1 MEKHLARS
9 KGLANDVGEPKPN
22 HSKWD
27 ILTQREDKSRM
38 DLEQV
43 LEIVAKQVKKSNAP
57 VFNFEQVQTRD
68 PFKVLV
74 ATILS
79 SRTKD
84 EVTTVVAK
92 RLFERVK
99 SPSDLKDF
107 STEELEH
114 LLYPVGFYRNKA
126 KFLSRLPAAL
136 ERFSGRV
143 PSTLEELLMIPGVG
157 RKTANL
163 VLARAFG
170 QPAICV
176 DTHVHRLV
184 NMWGFI
190 STKSPEDTETA
201 LKKLLPKEKWSAVNP
216 LLVSFGQ
223 SICRPSFHNCPI
235 CCLKGWC
242 PKSKIGEK

>member
-1 MEKHLARS
+1 M
-9 KGLANDVGEPKPN
+9 N
-22 HSKWD
+22 
-27 ILTQREDKSRM
+27 
-38 DLEQV
+38 LERV
-43 LEIVAKQVKKSNAP
+43 LEIVEKQVKGSSAP
-57 VFNFEQVQTRD
+57 VFTFEQVQTRD

-99 SPSDLKDF
+99 SPSDLKRF
-107 STEELEH
+107 STEELEN
-114 LLYPVGFYRNKA
+114 LIYPVGFYRNKA
-126 KFLSRLPAAL
+126 KFLSGLPKAL
-136 ERFSGRV
+136 ERFSARV
-143 PSTLEELLMIPGVG
+143 PSTLEELLTIPGVG

-170 QPAICV
+170 KPAICV

-184 NMWGFI
+184 NMWGFVR
-190 STKSPEDTETA
+190 TKRPEDTERA
-201 LKKLLPKEKWSAVNP
+201 LRRLLPEKKWSAVNP

-223 SICRPSFHNCPI
+223 SICRPSFHNCRI
-235 CCLKGWC
+235 CCLKDWC
-242 PKSKIGEK
+242 PKAKREEK